1 MSLNFDLGS
10 IQRYQISFL
19 HPYGN
24 KYHLNKFSIMRLVPF
39 VIEEEGYEDPS
50 CRFIRDDV
58 DNLCLLAYDEVIWK
72 KSTSVVVQIFSG
84 NNYKESFQY
93 FMEYYALKEEIREV
107 LYFRDYYYP
116 ETQNLFKYP
125 CFH

>member
-24 KYHLNKFSIMRLVPF
+24 KYQLNKFSIIIFVPF
-39 VIEEEGYEDPS
+39 AIKEEGYEDPS
-50 CRFIRDDV
+50 CSSSGRFIRDDV
-58 DNLCLLAYDEVIWK
+58 DDFFNPEYDEVIWK

-93 FMEYYALKEEIREV
+93 FMEYYLLKEEKREV
-107 LYFRDYYYP
+107 FS
-116 ETQNLFKYP
+116 F
-125 CFH
+125 